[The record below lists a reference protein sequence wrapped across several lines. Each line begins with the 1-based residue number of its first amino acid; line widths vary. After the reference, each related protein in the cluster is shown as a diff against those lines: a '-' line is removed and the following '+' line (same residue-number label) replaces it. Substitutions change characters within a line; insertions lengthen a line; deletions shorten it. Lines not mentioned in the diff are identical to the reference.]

1 MTEVKR
7 LQNEQQFL
15 ISECKRHIE
24 SNKLSLW
31 GYKAELASLTSQNK
45 KTKQSLEE
53 HEKQYFFL
61 TREISLYK
69 REMRNMEEQI
79 TKHNFEALI
88 ETSNPYNVIQD
99 IGIAI
104 CILIGTMT
112 PSWNS
117 FRVRFM

>member
-45 KTKQSLEE
+45 KTKHMAE
-53 HEKQYFFL
+53 
-61 TREISLYK
+61 
-69 REMRNMEEQI
+69 
-79 TKHNFEALI
+79 
-88 ETSNPYNVIQD
+88 
-99 IGIAI
+99 
-104 CILIGTMT
+104 
-112 PSWNS
+112 
-117 FRVRFM
+117 RF